1 MNTGAIYAIF
11 KRDFK
16 SYFVSLKGYVFVVA
30 FVALAVMILFGEEF
44 FVRNSAD
51 LALLNEPR
59 EGIRLP
65 VFFLLLV
72 FFVPAITMSSWAQ
85 EREQG
90 TDQLLLTLPALDW
103 EIVLAKFLACFGVYS
118 VALFFT
124 LTNVLVVAYLGDPDW
139 GSMFANYVGYW
150 LMGAAAIALGML
162 GSALTR
168 SLTTAW
174 LLGGLLIGLPAVPT
188 LAATRVDLATDATLL
203 TSLFKLWNDLGAQ
216 ERFEGF
222 GLGMIYGADFLYFA
236 GITVIAL
243 YANAYVLGRRHWTVD
258 KGPAVHG
265 AIRLAS
271 ISLSLLCMVVLS
283 LRMVIGLDLTEAKM
297 LSVRPEA
304 RAVIERLLE
313 KDEKDSD
320 VYKLPPVLIQAWISP
335 KGKTPD
341 DYLPV
346 RRGLIQLLKEI
357 DRRAGEQVKLA
368 IYETDLYSP
377 EAERAERDFGIQPT
391 RVQALRGRIMVTE
404 ELFMGLVFTCG
415 EREVKIPFFTKGLPV
430 QFELVRAIG
439 SVAQLKQPKIGVLK
453 TGAPLFGGFDFQTM
467 RSSEDWRVLKDLRL
481 QYEVKKIDASS
492 AAIATDI
499 KALVVPLP
507 STLPQPEMDRLYDY
521 LYAGGK
527 ALILIDPLPSFDPNK
542 APVRPSGGGGNPFQQ
557 QRKPPSK
564 PKGDIEAFLR
574 GLGVTWHKDRIVWD
588 SHNPHTQFADV
599 PEELIFVA
607 PADSTDPEGR
617 SGFSDDVITSG
628 MQEVV
633 LIFSGELVDS
643 SPPEITI
650 TPLLTTR
657 SVSGYNV
664 WADVMN
670 EGFMGVNFKPPGSF
684 PHNSKDERRVLA
696 VKIEGT
702 LAALKNGPGVKKG
715 QRSAKTFQV
724 VLVADLDVIGDT
736 FYALRDQGATGGMDL
751 SLDNVA
757 FVCNSLDWL
766 AGDLT
771 YLELRKLRPKRRT
784 LVALDHLRKAAD
796 EKQRKAEDE
805 ATKDAEKRLTEA
817 QERLDEE
824 VEKLKKREDLD
835 HRTKQQMLF
844 AAQEREQRRL
854 DVEKEKIERDKG
866 SKVRLSKTEKARQIA
881 ARQQS
886 TRWAAISFAVLPV
899 LFLGLIV
906 LFRKATLEGTTMD
919 PERRRVS

>member
-1 MNTGAIYAIF
+1 MNTAAISAIF

-30 FVALAVMILFGEEF
+30 FVALAVLILFGEEF

-59 EGIRLP
+59 EGIKLP
-65 VFFLLLV
+65 VFLLLLV

-85 EREQG
+85 EKEQN

-139 GSMFANYVGYW
+139 GSIVANYLGYW
-150 LMGAAAIALGML
+150 VMGAAAIALGML
-162 GSALTR
+162 GSALTK

-174 LLGGLLIGLPAVPT
+174 LLGGVLVGIPAVPS
-188 LAATRVDLATDATLL
+188 LLSTRVDLATDATLL
-203 TSLFKLWNDLGAQ
+203 TSLLRLWNDLGAQ

-222 GLGMIYGADFLYFA
+222 GLGMLYGADLLYFL
-236 GITVIAL
+236 GITVVAL
-243 YANAYVLGRRHWTVD
+243 YANALFLGRRHWTLD
-258 KGPAVHG
+258 KSPAVHG
-265 AIRLAS
+265 AVRLTCLAVS
-271 ISLSLLCMVVLS
+271 FLCLVVLS
-283 LRMVIGLDLTEAKM
+283 LRLVLGLDLTEAKM

-313 KDEKDSD
+313 KDEKDSSR
-320 VYKLPPVLIQAWISP
+320 YKLPPVLVQAWISP
-335 KGKTPD
+335 KAKTPD

-368 IYETDLYSP
+368 IYDTDLYSP

-391 RVQALRGRIMVTE
+391 RVQAQRGRVMASE

-415 EREVKIPFFTKGLPV
+415 ERELKIPFFSKGLPV

-439 SVAQLKQPKIGVLK
+439 SVAQLDQPKIGVLK
-453 TGAPLFGGFDFQTM
+453 TEAGLFGGFDFQSM
-467 RSSEDWRVLKDLRL
+467 RSSEDWRVLKDLKQ
-481 QYEVKKIDASS
+481 QYKVKKIEGTAPIS
-492 AAIATDI
+492 TEI

-507 STLPQPEMDRLYDY
+507 SSLPQPEMDRLYDY
-521 LYAGGK
+521 LYQGGN
-527 ALILIDPLPSFDPNK
+527 ALILVDPLPSFDPNK

-557 QRKPPSK
+557 RQQPPKK

-574 GLGVTWHKDRIVWD
+574 GLGVTWHKDRITWD
-588 SHNPHTQFADV
+588 AHNPHTQFAEV

-607 PADSTDPEGR
+607 GKDPTDPEGR
-617 SGFSDDVITSG
+617 SGFADDKITAG

-633 LIFSGELVDS
+633 MIFGGEFEDS
-643 SPPEITI
+643 SPPEITV

-657 SVSGYNV
+657 SVAGYNL
-664 WADVMN
+664 WSDVMN
-670 EGFMGVNFKPPGSF
+670 EGFMGVRMKPPGSY
-684 PHNSKDERRVLA
+684 PHVSKGERRVMA
-696 VKIEGT
+696 VKIEGK
-702 LAALKNGPGVKKG
+702 LAALKDGPGVKKG
-715 QRSAKTFQV
+715 QRSNETFQV
-724 VLVADLDVIGDT
+724 VLVADLDLMGDT

-751 SLDNVA
+751 SLDNIA
-757 FVCNSLDWL
+757 FICNSIDWL
-766 AGDLT
+766 AGDET

-784 LVALDHLRKAAD
+784 LTALDQVRKEAD
-796 EKQRKAEDE
+796 EKQRKAEE
-805 ATKDAEKRLTEA
+805 TATKDAEKRLEEA
-817 QERLDEE
+817 QKRLDES
-824 VEKLKKREDLD
+824 VEKIKKREDLD

-854 DVEKEKIERDKG
+854 EVEKEKVERDKG
-866 SKVRLSKTEKARQIA
+866 STVRLSKTEKARRIA
-881 ARQQS
+881 ARQRA
-886 TRWAAISFAVLPV
+886 TRWTAISVAVLPV

-906 LFRKATLEGTTMD
+906 LFRKASLEGTTMD
-919 PERRRVS
+919 PARRRNS